1 MNLKKNI
8 KEFVKDA
15 ADMIRPV
22 PFDDIMMV
30 PKGWNK
36 NWSLSSRVKRRENYK
51 RKNNG
56 KS

>member
-1 MNLKKNI
+1 MNLKKFI
-8 KEFVKDA
+8 KEFAKNA

-36 NWSLSSRVKRRENYK
+36 NWSLSSRVKRRENCK